1 MMNAMAG
8 PRISATRERKLKFM
22 ADYGL
27 VALRQAVME
36 MLAQHGSDWLTDEQI
51 DDITS
56 YQIRVCRQV
65 QRMNRQNRKMA
76 QA

>member
-1 MMNAMAG
+1 MN
-8 PRISATRERKLKFM
+8 ATRERKLKFM

-36 MLAQHGSDWLTDEQI
+36 MFAQHGSDWLTNEQI

-56 YQIRVCRQV
+56 YQIRVCRQA
-65 QRMNRQNRKMA
+65 QRMNRSNREITNA
-76 QA
+76 RRAGDAA